1 MNDDESSNR
10 AKLNPMDPFE
20 FSEYKTKLKQVIKK
34 NINKYLLYLIL
45 FLNHL
50 NSELIKKNNYIY
62 SKEKSQMKDYH

>member
-1 MNDDESSNR
+1 
-10 AKLNPMDPFE
+10 MDPFE